1 MEEENLHQQK
11 NPKPKKQSKLSLGS
25 LGNVN
30 WDWGQT
36 WKIFF
41 QLQMCVLRLIHVIQ
55 SVEKIEKILHSQGTK
70 ELSSLEGNR

>member
-1 MEEENLHQQK
+1 MFVWGGLRTYVNNQLRHDSSIKMEEENLHQQK

-36 WKIFF
+36 
-41 QLQMCVLRLIHVIQ
+41 
-55 SVEKIEKILHSQGTK
+55 
-70 ELSSLEGNR
+70 